1 MLFLVAIVLL
11 VIAVAGG
18 ILVHPLLFLIA
29 IIALLVALRGRV

>member
-1 MLFLVAIVLL
+1 MLFLLAIVLL